1 MGDVRR
7 KIVVDGVSLGD
18 ALRAKEIAEGGR

>member
-18 ALRAKEIAEGGR
+18 QMRARGIEEGGR

>member
-18 ALRAKEIAEGGR
+18 QMRALNIKEGGK

>member
-7 KIVVDGVSLGD
+7 KIVVDGVSLWD
-18 ALRAKEIAEGGR
+18 QMRAKGIAEGGR